1 MVQQND
7 YYRELNIPASAG
19 EQEIKKAYR
28 KLAMLYHPDKT
39 NGSPLAKERF
49 EKIQEAYRVLS
60 DKAQRAA
67 YQYRY
72 FSEKSKASFLKEI
85 NTADELVNITG
96 KLWQD
101 VAETGPFRINREL
114 LYFQISH
121 LLSDKNLSLL
131 DNSDDQAA
139 KQVVIQN
146 ICGAANVLELSM
158 IKEIFGKLKKLIRND
173 AQEMKKLEAF
183 MRETKQ
189 SYYWNR
195 YKMLLAL
202 FIALLLSVIIYF
214 SN

>member
-1 MVQQND
+1 MLQQND

-19 EQEIKKAYR
+19 EQEIKKAFR
-28 KLAMLYHPDKT
+28 KLAMLYHPDKN
-39 NGSPLAKERF
+39 NGSLFAKEKF
-49 EKIQEAYRVLS
+49 ERIQEAYRVLS

-72 FSEKSKASFLKEI
+72 FSEKSKQSFLKEI
-85 NTADELVNITG
+85 HTAEELVIITG
-96 KLWQD
+96 KLRQD

-121 LLSDKNLSLL
+121 ILSDKNLSLL
-131 DNSDDQAA
+131 ENSTNQTA
-139 KQVVIQN
+139 KQAVVQN

-158 IKEIFGKLKKLIRND
+158 IKEICGRLKKLIRND
-173 AQEMKKLEAF
+173 VLALKKLETYIL
-183 MRETKQ
+183 ETKQ
-189 SYYWNR
+189 AYYWNR

-202 FIALLLSVIIYF
+202 FIALLLSAIIYF